1 MSNLTNMIR
10 YAHLKHK
17 GQVRKTNGRPY
28 FHDHC
33 LRLLEDISLDP
44 NLVNDPTAALIIVG
58 HDVVEDCTENDT
70 DDERYVLYEEIAD
83 RFGEAVQYG
92 IFELTDEY
100 TKARYPDLNRAQRI
114 DRELKRLAKISERGK
129 ILKFYDRRA
138 NLQDLIADKDYNTNY
153 ARESLKLVCRL
164 STLDNFHVGLTVLT
178 LANTILDK
186 SNE

>member
-1 MSNLTNMIR
+1 MSSLTNMIR
-10 YAHLKHK
+10 YAHLKHS

-44 NLVNDPTAALIIVG
+44 NLVNDPTAALIILG
-58 HDVVEDCTENDT
+58 HDIVEDCTKNDT
-70 DDERYVLYEEIAD
+70 NAERYILYDEIEE
-83 RFGEAVQYG
+83 RFGIEVQCG
-92 IFELTDEY
+92 IFELTNEY
-100 TKARYPDLNRAQRI
+100 TKARYPDLNRVQRN
-114 DRELKRLAKISERGK
+114 DRELKRLAKISERCK

-138 NLQDLIADKDYNTNY
+138 NLRDLIADEDYNTNY
-153 ARESLKLVCRL
+153 ARESRELVCCL
-164 STLDNFHVGLTVLT
+164 AMLDNFHIGLTILT